1 MKFATTDRTLM
12 KMLFERGLVK
22 SINGIIPGTDRA
34 FYVYYYDTG
43 NFSDAPFFSGFIAG
57 RYTDDYYGETLDE
70 TLDKMEAII
79 AQLAMEEKFAS
90 ETVEMEVAAL

>member
-1 MKFATTDRTLM
+1 MKFAITDRTPM
-12 KMLFERGLVK
+12 KMIFSRGLVK
-22 SINGIIPGTDRA
+22 SMHGIIPGTDRV

-43 NFSDAPFFSGFIAG
+43 IFSDAPFFSGFIAG

-79 AQLAMEEKFAS
+79 AQLALEEVLAS
-90 ETVEMEVAAL
+90 ETVEMEVAVL